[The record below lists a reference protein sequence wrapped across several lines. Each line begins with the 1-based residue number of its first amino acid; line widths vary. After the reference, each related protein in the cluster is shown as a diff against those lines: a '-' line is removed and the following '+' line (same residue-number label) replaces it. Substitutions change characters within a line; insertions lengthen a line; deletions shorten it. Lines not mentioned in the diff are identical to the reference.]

1 MDRNRLVA
9 HALAQPANAVRRT
22 LAESVRATF
31 SGDQVVVEFYDHQF
45 DEILELAAEGRA
57 TVTDYPGFS
66 PDFHAALDESNNL
79 SVTRKTGWFEVDI
92 AGEKYEV
99 VMVHLQGTYSQD
111 CYCLLTARNFE
122 KIEELLRLISDFAG
136 ELDSAVQVFQ
146 DGCWSV
152 SNALRADIERYT
164 LENLVQPAGRIEA
177 LRSDIQHWLDSRET
191 YDRYGIPWKRGII
204 FAGPPGNGKTHTIKA
219 LLNHFAINVLYVRS
233 FSTRHGSDS
242 NNIRQVFN
250 HARQQAPCF
259 LILEDLDTLITP
271 KNRSYFL
278 NELDGFSRNQGILT
292 IASANDPEK
301 LDPAL
306 ADRPSRFDRTYVFE
320 LPAFSERATYLLRIT
335 GSFEEHLRLDEETA
349 KEVAAVTEEFSYAYL
364 KELVLSSMM
373 SWVAEPS
380 RPFREAILANVYGL
394 RTQMSANPIT
404 TIAMPMDDD
413 AEDED
418 ED

>member
-31 SGDQVVVEFYDHQF
+31 SGEQVVVEFDEYQF
-45 DEILELAAEGRA
+45 DEILELAAKGRA

-66 PDFHAALDESNNL
+66 PDFHASLDESNNL
-79 SVTRKTGWFEVDI
+79 SVTRKTGWFELEV
-92 AGEKYEV
+92 AGEKFEV
-99 VMVHLQGTYSQD
+99 VVVHLQGNYRQE
-111 CYCLLTARNFE
+111 CFCLLTARNLE
-122 KIEELLRLISDFAG
+122 KIEELLRLISDSAG
-136 ELDSAVQVFQ
+136 ELTTAVQVFQ
-146 DGCWSV
+146 DGCWSP
-152 SNALRADIERYT
+152 SNALRADIQLYT
-164 LENLVQPAGRIEA
+164 LENLVQPAGRAEA

-191 YDRYGIPWKRGII
+191 YERYGIPWKRGLI

-233 FSTRHGSDS
+233 FSSRHGSDS

-278 NELDGFSRNQGILT
+278 NELDGFARNQGILT

-320 LPAFSERATYLLRIT
+320 LPAFSERATYLRRIT

-349 KEVAAVTEEFSYAYL
+349 DEVAAVTEEFSYAYL

-373 SWVAEPS
+373 SWVAEPH